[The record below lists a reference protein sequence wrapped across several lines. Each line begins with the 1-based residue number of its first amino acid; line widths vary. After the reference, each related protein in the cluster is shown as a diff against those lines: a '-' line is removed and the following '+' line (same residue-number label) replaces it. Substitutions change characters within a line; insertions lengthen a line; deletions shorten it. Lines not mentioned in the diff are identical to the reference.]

1 MLSELYQCLPYF
13 VMKLLDSFIRIDLRY
28 KVSLFSLASITT
40 YLLEIALRCLQVILH
55 LCILNLEVLNSLCN
69 V

>member
-1 MLSELYQCLPYF
+1 MLNELYHCLPYF
-13 VMKLLDSFIRIDLRY
+13 LLKLLNSFIPIDLQY

-40 YLLEIALRCLQVILH
+40 YLIEIALCCLQVILH